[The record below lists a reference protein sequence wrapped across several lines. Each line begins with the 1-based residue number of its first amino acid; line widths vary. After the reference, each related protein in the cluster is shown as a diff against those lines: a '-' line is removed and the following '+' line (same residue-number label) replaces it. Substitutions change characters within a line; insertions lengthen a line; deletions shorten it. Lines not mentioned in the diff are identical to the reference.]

1 MIILASV
8 CVHVQYHKNI
18 FFPTCFLL
26 DTRKKHDKLDQLIF
40 FARRILVSK
49 NGLYRRQSPAPP
61 INNTMAFW
69 LARSQMLPSLPP
81 RNNASFC
88 DSLSLSLSIYLWC
101 VYRIFTSNIW
111 LALWMGDLCFMAYG
125 ALFSVAVC
133 FVLARIFYVCAP
145 QKYTRT
151 AVENIALLNL
161 FIVYWIWARARGV
174 ESHIWINIQNF
185 FIGIF

>member
-1 MIILASV
+1 MCVCII
-8 CVHVQYHKNI
+8 KI
-18 FFPTCFLL
+18 FFFQHVFCWIPEKNTINLINLSFSRAAYWF
-26 DTRKKHDKLDQLIF
+26 RKMGCTAANLPHQP
-40 FARRILVSK
+40 
-49 NGLYRRQSPAPP
+49 Y
-61 INNTMAFW
+61 TMAFW

-88 DSLSLSLSIYLWC
+88 DSLSPFLSIYLWC

-125 ALFSVAVC
+125 ALFSVAVF